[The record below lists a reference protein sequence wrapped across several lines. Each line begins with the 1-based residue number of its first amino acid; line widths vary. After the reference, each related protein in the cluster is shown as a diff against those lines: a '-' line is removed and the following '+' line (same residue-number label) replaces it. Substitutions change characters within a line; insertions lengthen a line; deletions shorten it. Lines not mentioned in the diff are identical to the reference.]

1 MYHQHPTRRLTRTF
15 RPYCMDIVSSAAVE
29 EVTSDEPEDDE
40 AQQGDLY
47 HRCIVAEAA
56 LLDVGE
62 LSRRIVKHGGG

>member
-1 MYHQHPTRRLTRTF
+1 
-15 RPYCMDIVSSAAVE
+15 MDIVSSAAVE